1 MTIGLFE
8 ENHSEKLVFAD
19 TNGKISLIGSWS
31 YNHQYKSFC
40 DWLTLIAR
48 RSHPFKVSVFYHQLR
63 NRLHFET
70 NVIYGLSRGIVK
82 QRGFVAISAITAED

>member
-19 TNGKISLIGSWS
+19 TNKQISLIASWS

-40 DWLTLIAR
+40 YWLTLIER
-48 RSHPFKVSVFYHQLR
+48 RRHPSKVSVFYHQLCK
-63 NRLHFET
+63 RLCFDT
-70 NVIYGLSRGIVK
+70 NVIYVLSRVIVK
-82 QRGFVAISAITAED
+82 QRGFFAISAITADD